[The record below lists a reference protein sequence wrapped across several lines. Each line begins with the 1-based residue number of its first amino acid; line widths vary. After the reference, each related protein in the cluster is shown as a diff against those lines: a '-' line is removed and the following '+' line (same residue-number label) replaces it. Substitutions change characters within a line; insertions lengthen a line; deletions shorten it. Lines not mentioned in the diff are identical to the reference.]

1 MRYLLTSEQMK
12 ACDRTEIEYYG
23 VPSVV
28 LMERAALAVRDV
40 VMNRYPDASDIL
52 VICGSGNNG
61 GDGFAAARLL
71 NMAGR
76 RADVLFVGKHDHM
89 TQETAL
95 EAEIFEKHGGRVL
108 PDESGV
114 KGYDLIVDAL
124 FGIGLSR
131 EVIGRYADLIHAVN
145 RSDTPV
151 LAVDIPSGVSADD
164 GRILGCAVRAD
175 ITVTMAFA
183 KLGLILYPGAEY
195 CGEVITADIGIT
207 AAGLQKDPVLALEGE
222 DLKGLLPPRRKT
234 ANKGTYGK
242 LLLIAGAKNMAGAA
256 CLAGKAAYRT
266 GCGLVCV
273 YSHEENRII
282 LQTAVPEA
290 ICAPWG
296 DDLHKWLLWADAVA
310 IGPGLGQTEESL
322 GLLTQVLE
330 EWAGPLV
337 LDADALNLMA
347 SHPQLVP
354 DGNVPAVITPHP
366 GEMARLI
373 SARYSDGGS
382 QMSGNTSSPET
393 GIPFAP
399 VTGIASSPVQTAA
412 EYASKTGL
420 VTVLKGARTVI
431 ANGEDVYLNLT
442 GNEGMATGGSGDTL
456 TGIIGSLLAQGMDSM
471 NAAIAG
477 VLLHGMA
484 GDAAAHALGS
494 RSMTAAD
501 LADYIPKVFKTDM
514 HRE

>member
-12 ACDRTEIEYYG
+12 ACDRTEIEHYG
-23 VPSVV
+23 VPSIV

-40 VMNRYPDASDIL
+40 ILNRFPDASDIL

-61 GDGFAAARLL
+61 GDGFAAARLM

-76 RADVLFVGKHDHM
+76 RADVLFVGKHDSM

-95 EAEIFEKHGGRVL
+95 EAEIFSRHGGTVL

-175 ITVTMAFA
+175 VTVTMAFA

-207 AAGLQKDPVLALEGE
+207 AAGLIKDPVLALEAD

-242 LLLIAGAKNMAGAA
+242 LLLIAGDRNMAGAA

-290 ICAPWG
+290 IFAPWG
-296 DDLHKWLLWADAVA
+296 DDLHDRLLWADAVA
-310 IGPGLGQTEESL
+310 IGPGLGQTEE
-322 GLLTQVLE
+322 GLALLRQVLE

-347 SHPQLVP
+347 SHPQLMP

-366 GEMARLI
+366 GEMARLL
-373 SARYSDGGS
+373 SAQDADGANS
-382 QMSGNTSSPET
+382 VP
-393 GIPFAP
+393 
-399 VTGIASSPVQTAA
+399 GIAASPVRTAA
-412 EYASKTGL
+412 DYASKTGL

-431 ANGEDVYLNLT
+431 TNGEDIYLNLT

-484 GDAAAHALGS
+484 GDAAAQDLGS
-494 RSMTAAD
+494 RCMTAAD
-501 LADYIPKVFKTDM
+501 LADYIPEILKY
-514 HRE
+514 